1 MSDKYDTTSVVVEF
15 EKNNILDEISDT
27 NSEKNKWK
35 AMTKKV
41 IVARRLLTV
50 DNFHSPGR
58 DPGIDPKNVDYDI
71 NYPCSI
77 FVSDFGEDE
86 VVYSGKFSNKD
97 LEGFLEKD
105 RPDKTNVRWINVNG
119 ISWDVIKTL
128 ALKFDLHPLSIEDAL
143 QNTRRTKLDQYQNHI
158 YISLLLHTL
167 NNEDVESDP
176 ERDDSS
182 IIEGKE
188 NAKSFSYNSR
198 KDFLLHGHQEGS
210 RYLETHKLLRKLK
223 LNVFVEQ
230 VSIFLLKDE
239 TLLTIFQHDGKPVY
253 KPILAR
259 INQPKTLLRT
269 AHDASLLM
277 EAVIDTV
284 VDLAMPIV
292 DSYRHQ
298 IADLEGKL
306 LIRPKM
312 TYSHEL
318 HMISGELVLL
328 KRTLGPVQ
336 SLVTLL
342 REHEDKKDF
351 ISSLAKTY
359 FMDVAD
365 HCNEIVDNLD
375 TMTKISE
382 NLVNLT
388 NENMR
393 IIAIISVVFMPMTF
407 IAGYFG
413 MNFQLDFAALYY
425 PMR

>member
-58 DPGIDPKNVDYDI
+58 DPGIDPK

-143 QNTRRTKLDQYQNHI
+143 QNTRH
-158 YISLLLHTL
+158 
-167 NNEDVESDP
+167 VESDP

-230 VSIFLLKDE
+230 VSIFLLKD
-239 TLLTIFQHDGKPVY
+239 
-253 KPILAR
+253 
-259 INQPKTLLRT
+259 
-269 AHDASLLM
+269 
-277 EAVIDTV
+277 
-284 VDLAMPIV
+284 
-292 DSYRHQ
+292 
-298 IADLEGKL
+298 
-306 LIRPKM
+306 
-312 TYSHEL
+312 EL

-382 NLVNLT
+382 NLVNLVS
-388 NENMR
+388 N
-393 IIAIISVVFMPMTF
+393 
-407 IAGYFG
+407 
-413 MNFQLDFAALYY
+413 Q
-425 PMR
+425 

>member
-1 MSDKYDTTSVVVEF
+1 MSDKYDTSSVVVEF
-15 EKNNILDEISDT
+15 EKNSILDEISDT

-50 DNFHSPGR
+50 DNLHSPGR
-58 DPGIDPKNVDYDI
+58 DPGIDPR

-119 ISWDVIKTL
+119 ISWDVIKIL

-143 QNTRRTKLDQYQNHI
+143 QNTRH
-158 YISLLLHTL
+158 
-167 NNEDVESDP
+167 VESDS

-188 NAKSFSYNSR
+188 NTKSFSYNSR

-210 RYLETHKLLRKLK
+210 KYLETHKLLRRHK

-284 VDLAMPIV
+284 VDL
-292 DSYRHQ
+292 
-298 IADLEGKL
+298 
-306 LIRPKM
+306 
-312 TYSHEL
+312 
-318 HMISGELVLL
+318 
-328 KRTLGPVQ
+328 TLGPVQ

-382 NLVNLT
+382 NLVNLVS
-388 NENMR
+388 N
-393 IIAIISVVFMPMTF
+393 
-407 IAGYFG
+407 
-413 MNFQLDFAALYY
+413 Q
-425 PMR
+425 